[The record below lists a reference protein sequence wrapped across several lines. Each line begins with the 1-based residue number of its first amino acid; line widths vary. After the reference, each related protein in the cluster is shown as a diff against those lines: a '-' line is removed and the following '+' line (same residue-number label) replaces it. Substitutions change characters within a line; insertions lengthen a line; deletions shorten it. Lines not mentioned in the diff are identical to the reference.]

1 MNTTSR
7 TTLQALGS
15 GLAGAAAAA
24 IANQATR
31 RASQDH
37 SRLGFLGGRRQ
48 YENPL
53 GLNRLGMAGNLI
65 SNSLIYSL
73 VGARGGKRNW
83 LRGALLGL
91 GVGLGALA
99 TPSRRRNFWGRPVK
113 RATGAKLA
121 TVGRFLAGGLA
132 AAAVSGLIGKAT
144 RKRNNHSL
152 FD

>member
-24 IANQATR
+24 IANQTAR
-31 RASQDH
+31 GANPVYP
-37 SRLGFLGGRRQ
+37 RLNFLGRRRR
-48 YENPL
+48 YKYPL
-53 GLNRLGMAGNLI
+53 GATGALI
-65 SNSLIYSL
+65 SNSLLYSL
-73 VGARGGKRNW
+73 VGARGGRRNW

-99 TPSRRRNFWGRPVK
+99 TPTRKRTFWGNPVK
-113 RATGAKLA
+113 RTKGAKLA
-121 TVGRFLAGGLA
+121 TIGRFMAGGLA
-132 AAAVSGLIGKAT
+132 AAAVSGLIGKAA
-144 RKRNNHSL
+144 RRRNTHTL